1 MNRIE
6 LENKIEG
13 KPVTMTFLSKS
24 GKFCVR
30 NGIAEISQHP
40 NTIIV
45 NDDGERSQHPNTIL
59 IKNQA
64 TEKYASACVEN
75 IFAIRGKE
83 SKENFYLYTD
93 HGVLEEGKL
102 KPIKEIVQEVT
113 SIEDTLKKLMKDLN
127 MDLKVLR

>member
-1 MNRIE
+1 MDKIE
-6 LENKIEG
+6 LENKIHN

-30 NGIAEISQHP
+30 NGIAEMSQHP
-40 NTIIV
+40 NTII
-45 NDDGERSQHPNTIL
+45 
-59 IKNQA
+59 IKNPV

-93 HGVLEEGKL
+93 DGILEERKL

>member
-1 MNRIE
+1 MDKIE
-6 LENKIEG
+6 LENKIDG
-13 KPVTMTFLSKS
+13 KPVTMTFISKS

-40 NTIIV
+40 NTII
-45 NDDGERSQHPNTIL
+45 
-59 IKNQA
+59 IKNPV

-93 HGVLEEGKL
+93 DGILEERKL

-113 SIEDTLKKLMKDLN
+113 SIEDTLKTLMKELN
-127 MDLKVLR
+127 GDFLVKNPFGEK

>member
-1 MNRIE
+1 MDKIE
-6 LENKIEG
+6 LENKIHN

-30 NGIAEISQHP
+30 NGIAEMSQHP
-40 NTIIV
+40 NTIIINNPV
-45 NDDGERSQHPNTIL
+45 TG
-59 IKNQA
+59 
-64 TEKYASACVEN
+64 KYASACVEN

-93 HGVLEEGKL
+93 DGILEERKL

-113 SIEDTLKKLMKDLN
+113 SIEDTLKTLMKELN
-127 MDLKVLR
+127 GDFLVKNPFGEK

>member
-1 MNRIE
+1 MNKIE
-6 LENKIEG
+6 LENKIDG

-30 NGIAEISQHP
+30 NGIAE
-40 NTIIV
+40 
-45 NDDGERSQHPNTIL
+45 RSQHPNTIL

-64 TEKYASACVEN
+64 TDKYTSACVEN

-93 HGVLEEGKL
+93 DGILEERKL

>member
-1 MNRIE
+1 MDKIE
-6 LENKIEG
+6 LENKIHN
-13 KPVTMTFLSKS
+13 KPVIMTFISKS
-24 GKFCVR
+24 GKLCIR
-30 NGIAEISQHP
+30 NGIAERSEHP
-40 NTIIV
+40 NTII
-45 NDDGERSQHPNTIL
+45 
-59 IKNQA
+59 IKNPV

-93 HGVLEEGKL
+93 HGVLEERKL

-113 SIEDTLKKLMKDLN
+113 SIEDTLKKLMKELN

>member
-1 MNRIE
+1 MDKIE
-6 LENKIEG
+6 LENKIHN

-30 NGIAEISQHP
+30 NGIAEMSQHP

-45 NDDGERSQHPNTIL
+45 NDDGQ
-59 IKNQA
+59 
-64 TEKYASACVEN
+64 YASACVEN
-75 IFAIRGKE
+75 IVAIRGKE

-93 HGVLEEGKL
+93 DGILEERKL

-113 SIEDTLKKLMKDLN
+113 SIEDTLKKLMKELN
-127 MDLKVLR
+127 GDFLVKNPFGEK

>member
-1 MNRIE
+1 MDKIE
-6 LENKIEG
+6 LENKIDG
-13 KPVTMTFLSKS
+13 KPVTMTFISKS

-30 NGIAEISQHP
+30 NGIAEMSQHP
-40 NTIIV
+40 NTIIINNPV
-45 NDDGERSQHPNTIL
+45 TG
-59 IKNQA
+59 
-64 TEKYASACVEN
+64 KYASACVEN

-93 HGVLEEGKL
+93 DGILEERKL